1 MFDID
6 TISKRYFRIKINNI
20 EIDVE
25 PPKLKALKQIT
36 SLAKAKNEDAVDDL
50 VEAVRIMLNK
60 NKTGYQVQDDLIDEL
75 DFDQLLEIL
84 TAYFKWIGEVRNSPN

>member
-1 MFDID
+1 MFDIN

-25 PPKLKALKQIT
+25 PPKLKTLRKIT
-36 SLAKAKNEDAVDDL
+36 SLAKAKNEDAIDDL
-50 VEAVRIMLNK
+50 IEAVKIMLSK
-60 NKTGYQVQDDLIDEL
+60 NKLGYQVQDDLVDEL

>member
-6 TISKRYFRIKINNI
+6 SISKRYFKIKINNI

-25 PPKLKALKQIT
+25 PPKLKVLKKIT
-36 SLAKAKNEDAVDDL
+36 SLAKAKNEDAIEDL
-50 VEAVRIMLNK
+50 VEAVKIMLNK
-60 NKTGYQVQDDLIDEL
+60 NKSGYQVQDELIDEL